1 MKEADTVIIKMC
13 LITWFVNWQCRMY
26 VFL

>member
-1 MKEADTVIIKMC
+1 MKEQVTVITKMW